1 VSARYAV
8 QSLLPPRDLLS
19 WHGRVLVH
27 DNRDELE
34 FLLAGAVR
42 VVECPRDIPPEQCLE
57 IRHHPQF
64 AHHRFP
70 LGDAEYLDL
79 YRQGLLLHPPKT
91 DPAQQPGVKKT
102 AAGAPTTTTKEG

>member
-70 LGDAEYLDL
+70 LVRSD
-79 YRQGLLLHPPKT
+79 YR
-91 DPAQQPGVKKT
+91 
-102 AAGAPTTTTKEG
+102 